1 MIDSTPSFG
10 RTVAI
15 GVALVAVL
23 FLFFQAQPAPSISAW
38 GGSSAGGISGQ
49 AQPLS
54 GQAQPWGG
62 GDAPSG
68 SPLRSPRTVMTQG
81 YGVGTHAPADVWGAV
96 DLAIDA
102 NGDGSADR
110 DATLN
115 TPIYATHSGVVRL
128 DANTYPAGNHIW
140 VTGAHFKTGYSHLS
154 SFAVPDGQ
162 QVSAGDLIGYVGTTG
177 LSSGPHLDYQV
188 WKDGVNVNPL
198 DYGATTSP

>member
-1 MIDSTPSFG
+1 MIDSSPSLS
-10 RTVAI
+10 RAVAI
-15 GVALVAVL
+15 AIVLAVL
-23 FLFFQAQPAPSISAW
+23 LLIFFQTQPGPSISAW
-38 GGSSAGGISGQ
+38 GGASTGISGQ
-49 AQPLS
+49 AMPLS
-54 GQAQPWGG
+54 GQAVPGG
-62 GDAPSG
+62 AADTPQG

-115 TPIYATHSGVVRL
+115 APVYATHSGVVKL

-140 VTGAHFKTGYSHLS
+140 VTGAHFKTGYSHLA
-154 SFAVPDGQ
+154 SFAAQDGQ
-162 QVSAGDLIGYVGTTG
+162 QVRAGDLIGYVGTTG

-198 DYGATTSP
+198 DYGATSSP